1 MLKPIF
7 IVVLSILFLSCEEE
21 SNHST
26 FYASNVDID
35 IVLPNYYVPITP
47 TAYLLKLNNSK
58 KEKRLITV
66 NENSILSLLE
76 HKIPFDL
83 FYDSL
88 NTNNHIILYE
98 VEHIKLNS
106 KVESQYLG
114 FIEETFYNTWN
125 AQNIAYNKLES
136 KFFAKGNIEFIK
148 IKYEKIANS
157 EKMFT
162 TQYIVSSNKR
172 TITIFANNEPY
183 VEMEN
188 AIKMI
193 EL

>member
-7 IVVLSILFLSCEEE
+7 IVVLSILFLSCEEKIK
-21 SNHST
+21 HST
-26 FYASNVDID
+26 FYASNVDVDFI
-35 IVLPNYYVPITP
+35 LPNYYAPIAP

-58 KEKRLITV
+58 KEKRLIAV
-66 NENSILSLLE
+66 NENSILSLLV

-88 NTNNHIILYE
+88 NINNNIIIHEGEY
-98 VEHIKLNS
+98 VNLNT
-106 KVESQYLG
+106 KVGSQYLG
-114 FIEETFYNTWN
+114 LLEEVLYNTWN

-136 KFFAKGNIEFIK
+136 KYFAKGNIEFIK

-157 EKMFT
+157 EKMFV
-162 TQYIVSSNKR
+162 TQYIVSSNNR

-183 VEMEN
+183 IEMEN
-188 AIKMI
+188 AIKRI